1 MIIDMVKHTVFDLIR
16 AHAPLRAHT
25 VSINPLN
32 SDAIS
37 MRLLIAYFKGS
48 QVEFFEL

>member
-1 MIIDMVKHTVFDLIR
+1 MVKHTVFDLIR
-16 AHAPLRAHT
+16 AHT
-25 VSINPLN
+25 ESINPLN

-48 QVEFFEL
+48 QVEFF